1 MNLNRDFSDLFSA
14 LNAEGVRYLLVGGY
28 AFSFHAVPRY
38 TKDLDVWVEAT
49 PEMAPR
55 TLRAL
60 LAFGA
65 PADLIEEGDFS
76 KPAITAQ
83 FGVPPNRID
92 ILTAVSGVE
101 FAEAW
106 PRRAQSGYGGV
117 PIWVIGRE
125 DLKRNKL
132 ASGRRQDL
140 LDVEKLD
147 EPG

>member
-1 MNLNRDFSDLFSA
+1 
-14 LNAEGVRYLLVGGY
+14 
-28 AFSFHAVPRY
+28 
-38 TKDLDVWVEAT
+38 
-49 PEMAPR
+49 MAPR

-65 PADLIEEGDFS
+65 PAELIEESDFA

-101 FAEAW
+101 FADAW
-106 PRRAQSGYGGV
+106 KRRVQSEYGGI

-125 DLKRNKL
+125 DLRRNKL
-132 ASGRRQDL
+132 ASGRKQDL
-140 LDVEKLD
+140 LDLEKLG
-147 EPG
+147 EN

>member
-49 PEMAPR
+49 PKMAPR

-65 PADLIEEGDFS
+65 PAELIQESDFA

-83 FGVPPNRID
+83 LGVPPNRID

-106 PRRAQSGYGGV
+106 QRRAQSEYGGI

-132 ASGRRQDL
+132 ASGRKQDL
-140 LDVEKLD
+140 LDLERLGED
-147 EPG
+147 

>member
-1 MNLNRDFSDLFSA
+1 MNLNRDFSDLFAA

-60 LAFGA
+60 LAFGV
-65 PADLIEEGDFS
+65 PAEIVEESDFAQ
-76 KPAITAQ
+76 PLITAQ

-92 ILTAVSGVE
+92 ILTAISGVE
-101 FAEAW
+101 FADAW
-106 PRRAQSGYGGV
+106 MRRAASAYGGV

-125 DLKRNKL
+125 DLKQNKR
-132 ASGRRQDL
+132 ASGRKQDL

-147 EPG
+147 EK

>member
-1 MNLNRDFSDLFSA
+1 MKLSRDFKEFIEC
-14 LNAEGVRYLLVGGY
+14 LNARDVRYLVIGGY
-28 AFSFHAVPRY
+28 AVAHHGRPRY

-49 PEMAPR
+49 PKMAPR

-65 PADLIEEGDFS
+65 PAELIQESDFA

-83 FGVPPNRID
+83 LGVPPNRID

-106 PRRAQSGYGGV
+106 QRRAQSEYGGI

-125 DLKRNKL
+125 DLRRNKL
-132 ASGRRQDL
+132 ASGRKQDL

-147 EPG
+147 EV

>member
-65 PADLIEEGDFS
+65 PADLIEESDFAR
-76 KPAITAQ
+76 PAITAQ

-101 FAEAW
+101 FADAW
-106 PRRAQSGYGGV
+106 QRRAQSDYGGI

-132 ASGRRQDL
+132 ASGRKQDL

-147 EPG
+147 EE